1 MKRRHVTWPPVA
13 VLLNQT
19 SNLRL
24 RIELVRRISDG
35 TTRPASLEK
44 HVGVDRYQHRPGDEH
59 AFVPLL
65 DVPRATL
72 LDMDLIQFLQSL
84 EELLEG
90 RVQQAA
96 LEATV
101 DPAIGLRLQGGPEA
115 FLVEAGIDLLN
126 VLEQIGDLAGDRGT
140 DLALYRFAANK
151 RAALAFCAGLIEE
164 FGEFPTD
171 PSAVNPGEPA

>member
-1 MKRRHVTWPPVA
+1 MA

-24 RIELVRRISDG
+24 RIELLRRISDG
-35 TTRPASLEK
+35 SVRPASLEMR
-44 HVGVDRYQHRPGDEH
+44 VGVERYQHRPSGEH

-65 DVPRATL
+65 DVPKATL

-84 EELLEG
+84 EELLAG
-90 RVQQAA
+90 RAQDAA

-115 FLVEAGIDLLN
+115 FLVEIGVDLLN
-126 VLEQIGDLAGDRGT
+126 VLEQVGGLAGDRGT
-140 DLALYRFAANK
+140 DLALYRFHANK

>member
-1 MKRRHVTWPPVA
+1 MSPMA

-24 RIELVRRISDG
+24 RIELARRISDG
-35 TTRPASLEK
+35 TTSPAALEMR
-44 HVGVDRYQHRPGDEH
+44 VAVDRYQHREGGQHGFLPM
-59 AFVPLL
+59 L
-65 DVPRATL
+65 DVPKATL
-72 LDMDLIQFLQSL
+72 LDMDLIQFLQGL
-84 EELLEG
+84 EELLDG
-90 RVQQAA
+90 RAQEAA

-115 FLVEAGIDLLN
+115 FLVEVGIDLLN
-126 VLEQIGDLAGDRGT
+126 VLEQVGGLAGDRGT

-164 FGEFPTD
+164 FAEFPTD

>member
-1 MKRRHVTWPPVA
+1 MA

-24 RIELVRRISDG
+24 RLDLVRRISDG
-35 TTRPASLEK
+35 ATAPASLEMR
-44 HVGVDRYQHRPGDEH
+44 VAIDRYQHREGGEH
-59 AFVPLL
+59 AFVPMIH
-65 DVPRATL
+65 VPRATL

-84 EELLEG
+84 EELLDG

-96 LEATV
+96 LEASV

-115 FLVEAGIDLLN
+115 FLAEVGIDLLN
-126 VLEQIGDLAGDRGT
+126 VLEKVEGLAGDRGS
-140 DLALYRFAANK
+140 DLALYRFVVNK
-151 RAALAFCAGLIEE
+151 RAALAFCSGLIEE

-171 PSAVNPGEPA
+171 PRAVNPGEPA

>member
-1 MKRRHVTWPPVA
+1 M
-13 VLLNQT
+13 LLNQT

-24 RIELVRRISDG
+24 RIELLRRISDG
-35 TTRPASLEK
+35 TSKPAALEMR
-44 HVGVDRYQHRPGDEH
+44 VGVDCYQHRPGGEH
-59 AFVPLL
+59 AFAPML

-72 LDMDLIQFLQSL
+72 LDMDLIQFLQGL
-84 EELLEG
+84 EELLDG
-90 RVQQAA
+90 RAQEAA
-96 LEATV
+96 LEASV

-115 FLVEAGIDLLN
+115 FLVEIGIDLLN
-126 VLEQIGDLAGDRGT
+126 VLEQVGGLAGDRGT

-151 RAALAFCAGLIEE
+151 RSALAFCAGLIEE